1 MVCPGALWAWP
12 SSSSSLLWA
21 VRQAGGPSFY
31 SSFLVLSTAR
41 LGTGRID
48 GVATLQRWVLGC
60 MVFALDL
67 FWGGSLPSFTC
78 T

>member
-1 MVCPGALWAWP
+1 MACPGALWALP
-12 SSSSSLLWA
+12 SSSSQLWA
-21 VRQAGGPSFY
+21 EAALPFTALPS
-31 SSFLVLSTAR
+31 SSAQLRWERGALIGAAS
-41 LGTGRID
+41 
-48 GVATLQRWVLGC
+48 LQRWVLGC